1 MAGIYLH
8 IPFCK
13 QACYYCNFHFST
25 SLKNKE
31 AMVHS
36 ILTELELRA
45 DYLDNQKIESIY
57 FGGGTPSL
65 LTNQEIE
72 QILDKVDELFEVSDS
87 AEITLEANPDDL
99 SKERLESL
107 AETRVNRLSIGI
119 QSFFEEDL
127 TYMNRAHSAQ
137 EAVDCLKVATDLF
150 DNITIDLIYGI
161 PNMSD
166 ERWRMNLKMA
176 FSFNISH
183 ISSYALTVEEKTAL
197 DVLIKK
203 GKLQN
208 VDEALALEHFKI
220 LVNEAQKAGMVHY
233 EVSNFGKE
241 NYFSKHNTSYWLG
254 KSYLGVGPSAH
265 SFNRDS
271 RSWNIANNSKYIKAI
286 ERGELPLEVEELSIE
301 DQFNEAVMIGLRT
314 IWGVDLTRIKSQFS
328 SELYEQLQ
336 YNCQKFIE
344 NDLLEISERR
354 HLKATEKGKF
364 LIDGIAS
371 DLFIV

>member
-1 MAGIYLH
+1 
-8 IPFCK
+8 
-13 QACYYCNFHFST
+13 
-25 SLKNKE
+25 
-31 AMVHS
+31 MVHS